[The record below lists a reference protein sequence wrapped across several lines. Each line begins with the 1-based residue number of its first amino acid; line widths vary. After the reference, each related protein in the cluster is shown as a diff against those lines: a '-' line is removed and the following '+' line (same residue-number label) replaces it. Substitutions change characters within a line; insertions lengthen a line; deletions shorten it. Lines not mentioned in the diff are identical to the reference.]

1 MADQPIRVLLIDDD
15 EDDCVIVQGL
25 LSEPEGAHVDLDWV
39 LTYEEGMD
47 AIVAGKYDVYLV
59 DYRLGER
66 SGLDLLGDAVARGHD
81 VPIILLTGQG
91 NLEVDMTAM
100 EAGAADYLV
109 KGQITGPILER
120 TIRHSLQ
127 RRRDRP
133 DPTGPEVTW
142 RPGDLLLQAALAR
155 GASVPEAARTAR
167 VSERTVYRR
176 LADAD
181 FRKEVARLREDL
193 RSRLVDEIAQRMV
206 DAPDQRPS

>member
-1 MADQPIRVLLIDDD
+1 MANQPIRVLLIDDD
-15 EDDCVIVQGL
+15 EDDFVIVQGL
-25 LSEPEGAHVDLDWV
+25 LSEPEGEHLELDWV
-39 LTYEEGMD
+39 PSYEAGMD
-47 AIVAGKYDVYLV
+47 AIVSGEYDVYLV

-66 SGLDLLGDAVARGHD
+66 SGLDLLGEAVDRGHD

-91 NLEVDMTAM
+91 NFEVDMTAM

-109 KGQITGPILER
+109 KGQIDGPMLER
-120 TIRHSLQ
+120 TIRHALQ
-127 RRRDRP
+127 RRRHRP
-133 DPTGPEVTW
+133 DPIGPQVTW

-181 FRKEVARLREDL
+181 FRREVAKLRDDL

-206 DAPDQRPS
+206 DDPDQHPT